1 MGLPAAFAALEKSY
15 HLSGSLSVPVLLHL
29 RQRRFR
35 NGPRGRDRLQRRFQ
49 QMLGDHEVESLQDVH
64 NDTRTIEALL
74 GTLQHSQTR
83 GVQRG
88 IVGALV

>member
-1 MGLPAAFAALEKSY
+1 
-15 HLSGSLSVPVLLHL
+15 
-29 RQRRFR
+29 
-35 NGPRGRDRLQRRFQ
+35 LQRRFQ

-74 GTLQHSQTR
+74 GTLQHSQTL